1 MMTIYRIP
9 PVADR
14 DKQTEREV
22 EFMERSYFPDQPEA
36 QDSGKTIPLD
46 SGSCAPVL
54 AAEAGVMTGNRY
66 EFAEYEIKIGVDP
79 ARCQIV
85 LPLGTPGISRQH
97 LRFWLHQGVPSAMD
111 LGSTYGSYLNGERM
125 KPGLLYTLQP
135 GDQLLLG
142 SKERFRVV

>member
-1 MMTIYRIP
+1 MSDFM
-9 PVADR
+9 
-14 DKQTEREV
+14 KQRN
-22 EFMERSYFPDQPEA
+22 FPDQPET
-36 QDSGKTIPLD
+36 QDSGKTTPPD
-46 SGSCAPVL
+46 SGSRGPVL

-66 EFAEYEIKIGVDP
+66 RFAEYEMKIGVDP
-79 ARCQIV
+79 AKCQIV

-97 LRFWLHQGVPSAMD
+97 LRFWLHQGVPGAMD

-142 SKERFRVV
+142 SKEIFRVV